1 MPPKLVM
8 RIAKALAGNAWP
20 APTTPKQ
27 NTFGGALQAEWVD
40 IGNAFFSV
48 QTERVAVYNELDEFD
63 KGSEEFSTALDIL
76 SDEAVHSEEGGE
88 GSFTLKWNGGVG
100 EPPQAAKVLTDLIER
115 TLLKRKLMGW
125 ARDTLKYGD
134 SFIQIVIS
142 HPEVGSFRVD
152 RVVEMP
158 VREMERNEGQDGL
171 LLRGNAYDAEKLD
184 AAYVQ
189 KRDGKAIAGF
199 FPWQMLHL
207 RWKRSEQDLYG
218 RSLGHTARVS
228 WRKLKAMEEALVI
241 NWLTRAFARLLFI
254 IDVTGLD
261 RDAAKLYVDT
271 FKNEFLSR
279 KTMGGDSIQ
288 SASTVVKDIFLGNGL
303 IENGSRMEPG
313 LTDVRVL
320 DTSNTGFANLN
331 PVHYY
336 QDKILMACQV
346 PKALMGLER
355 DINAK
360 STLTEQV
367 RRYARAVRRIQMLL
381 SEGLTQI
388 FDIELIINGIDPQA
402 EKYEIVWPNPS
413 KLDESEEARIGL
425 LQARTDEVY
434 KDLEVID
441 GEWIA
446 VNRLKLSPGQW
457 AELKVRVQKEVE
469 ETAAREQ
476 ANTVGDGVVT
486 YAGTG
491 TSAGPG
497 RPPQRRS

>member
-1 MPPKLVM
+1 
-8 RIAKALAGNAWP
+8 
-20 APTTPKQ
+20 
-27 NTFGGALQAEWVD
+27 
-40 IGNAFFSV
+40 
-48 QTERVAVYNELDEFD
+48 
-63 KGSEEFSTALDIL
+63 
-76 SDEAVHSEEGGE
+76 
-88 GSFTLKWNGGVG
+88 
-100 EPPQAAKVLTDLIER
+100 
-115 TLLKRKLMGW
+115 
-125 ARDTLKYGD
+125 
-134 SFIQIVIS
+134 
-142 HPEVGSFRVD
+142 
-152 RVVEMP
+152 
-158 VREMERNEGQDGL
+158 
-171 LLRGNAYDAEKLD
+171 
-184 AAYVQ
+184 
-189 KRDGKAIAGF
+189 
-199 FPWQMLHL
+199 
-207 RWKRSEQDLYG
+207 
-218 RSLGHTARVS
+218 
-228 WRKLKAMEEALVI
+228 
-241 NWLTRAFARLLFI
+241 
-254 IDVTGLD
+254 
-261 RDAAKLYVDT
+261 
-271 FKNEFLSR
+271 
-279 KTMGGDSIQ
+279 
-288 SASTVVKDIFLGNGL
+288 
-303 IENGSRMEPG
+303 
-313 LTDVRVL
+313 
-320 DTSNTGFANLN
+320 
-331 PVHYY
+331 
-336 QDKILMACQV
+336 
-346 PKALMGLER
+346 MGLER